1 MFGLPRTVG
10 IGPHYKVQQARD
22 CTTSSETS
30 ICEEKGRARVGQ
42 KNFRSRGQLENV
54 VHQQEHVVYP
64 NHMHKSETFLKQSE
78 T

>member
-1 MFGLPRTVG
+1 MLASHTRLE
-10 IGPHYKVQQARD
+10 A
-22 CTTSSETS
+22 
-30 ICEEKGRARVGQ
+30 Q